1 MLQQEV
7 VAGGRDNP
15 AGRGEWS
22 EPRSMLFPRHHP
34 SPSTPHHRLPDPTS
48 EHSPPLGP
56 HGPHLF
62 TQEGREAKTG
72 MCVCRWGQCMG
83 RTGAC
88 VWTHEPRASQGGG
101 VESRGRS

>member
-72 MCVCRWGQCMG
+72 MCVCPGDSAWDGQARVCG
-83 RTGAC
+83 RTSPGQARE
-88 VWTHEPRASQGGG
+88 V
-101 VESRGRS
+101 V